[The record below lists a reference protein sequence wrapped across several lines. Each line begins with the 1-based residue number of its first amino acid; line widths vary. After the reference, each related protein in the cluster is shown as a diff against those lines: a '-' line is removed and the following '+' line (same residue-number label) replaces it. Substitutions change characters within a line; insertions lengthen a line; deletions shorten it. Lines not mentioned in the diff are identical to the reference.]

1 MNKAQDKIYENRIF
15 NLQWAGA
22 TSYDFDNFIIGENID
37 GNPDFYLNLIIGIA
51 VKYLGHREIENLIN
65 SWTDN
70 PRREKYDLGLIYMLE
85 DFAYNK
91 ELGKRP
97 VLESLRKSFAEKFLA
112 DKYDLQRRSLA
123 IRQNQMYRLEMLRM
137 KEILG
142 LSPGR
147 ISKKDLELYKNL
159 RLPEDTDRT
168 NLEERVLNLFKTYL
182 GYKEKDILNR
192 IPFVKFSFF
201 ESAGRVSLER
211 SIMPASFAG
220 KNQKSHGLRAF
231 ILNFKIKKR
240 RESLDYIEKTFGRSL
255 FDEKIR
261 LGIER
266 DLCTGGHK
274 KSRLFYTRGIT
285 ENDKYLDQDLNKK
298 AIERHLLKFK
308 ANQASYM
315 RAISLLSKEIKL
327 KINLTSS
334 FDEDIS
340 ARGKLVPRLAY
351 KAEISDRA
359 KIFKKKN
366 LVTDPSMKV
375 DLLIDGSASLLDKE
389 SEVAIEAYILSKSLE
404 NNSILVRVISF
415 QTVGDFTILTILKDY
430 DEKAEIK
437 KIFRFKTRGWN
448 RDGLVFR
455 AYRAILNKDIENTL
469 SLILTDAN
477 PQDLKPLITKGFRFN
492 KPYQDEVGVE
502 DAKKNINDLRKKGLK
517 IAAIISGRYTDN
529 AKEIYRSDFIKID
542 KASSIAR
549 VCGKFIK
556 KQILSIEK
564 S

>member
-1 MNKAQDKIYENRIF
+1 MNKNQDKIYENRIF

-91 ELGKRP
+91 ELCKRS

-142 LSPGR
+142 VSPGR

-168 NLEERVLNLFKTYL
+168 NLEERVLDLFKTYL
-182 GYKEKDILNR
+182 GYKENDILNR

-220 KNQKSHGLRAF
+220 KNQQSHFLRAF

-340 ARGKLVPRLAY
+340 ARGKLASRLAY

-437 KIFRFKTRGWN
+437 KIFRFKTMGWN

-455 AYRAILNKDIENTL
+455 AYRGILNKDIGNTL

-517 IAAIISGRYTDN
+517 IAAIISGRHTDN

>member
-51 VKYLGHREIENLIN
+51 VKYLGHREIEKLIN

-123 IRQNQMYRLEMLRM
+123 IRQNQMYRLEVLRM

-142 LSPGR
+142 VKPGR

-168 NLEERVLNLFKTYL
+168 NLEERVLDLFKTYL
-182 GYKEKDILNR
+182 GYKENDILNR
-192 IPFVKFSFF
+192 IPFIKFSFF

-340 ARGKLVPRLAY
+340 ARGKLASRLAY

-404 NNSILVRVISF
+404 NNFILVRVISF

-437 KIFRFKTRGWN
+437 KIFRFKTMGWN